1 MSRREITRIEPRSAL
16 RVGFF
21 LGLLFGLLFGL
32 YSAMVLKGMGESGMK
47 MFGEA
52 EAAQL
57 KSLGGISTI
66 LLTLFMG
73 LLGALFYSL
82 VSGLCAIVYNLA
94 ARMFGGLEYQVQE
107 ISDDNSLSLSQ
118 RDND

>member
-1 MSRREITRIEPRSAL
+1 MIRREITRIEPRSAL

-21 LGLLFGLLFGL
+21 LGLLFGILFGL
-32 YSAMVLKGMGESGMK
+32 YSAMVLKGMGESGMN

-57 KSLGGISTI
+57 KSLGGVSTI

-107 ISDDNSLSLSQ
+107 LPDNESPSQ
-118 RDND
+118 SRAEND